1 MDVTALAVDINNLKL
16 SNDVGISVLK
26 KAMDVTKQQS
36 SELLDEIKELELL
49 YFQNKVLW
57 IIRYQKNH
65 MLA

>member
-36 SELLDEIKELELL
+36 SAVLDEIKELELSI
-49 YFQNKVLW
+49 NPAIGSNVNTR
-57 IIRYQKNH
+57 I
-65 MLA
+65 

>member
-36 SELLDEIKELELL
+36 SELLDEIKELELSI
-49 YFQNKVLW
+49 NPAIGSNINTK
-57 IIRYQKNH
+57 I
-65 MLA
+65 

>member
-36 SELLDEIKELELL
+36 SELLDEIKELELSI
-49 YFQNKVLW
+49 NPAIGSNVKTR
-57 IIRYQKNH
+57 I
-65 MLA
+65 

>member
-36 SELLDEIKELELL
+36 SELLDEIKELELSI
-49 YFQNKVLW
+49 NPAIGSNVNTK
-57 IIRYQKNH
+57 I
-65 MLA
+65 

>member
-36 SELLDEIKELELL
+36 SELLDEIKELELSINPAIGSNVNTRL
-49 YFQNKVLW
+49 
-57 IIRYQKNH
+57 
-65 MLA
+65 

>member
-36 SELLDEIKELELL
+36 SALLDEIKELELSI
-49 YFQNKVLW
+49 NPAIGSNINTK
-57 IIRYQKNH
+57 I
-65 MLA
+65 

>member
-36 SELLDEIKELELL
+36 SELLGEIKELELSI
-49 YFQNKVLW
+49 NPAIGSNVNTR
-57 IIRYQKNH
+57 I
-65 MLA
+65 

>member
-36 SELLDEIKELELL
+36 SELLD
-49 YFQNKVLW
+49 
-57 IIRYQKNH
+57 
-65 MLA
+65 

>member
-36 SELLDEIKELELL
+36 SALLDEIKELELSL
-49 YFQNKVLW
+49 NPAIGSNVNTR
-57 IIRYQKNH
+57 I
-65 MLA
+65 

>member
-36 SELLDEIKELELL
+36 SALLDEIKELELSI
-49 YFQNKVLW
+49 NPAIGSNVNTK
-57 IIRYQKNH
+57 I
-65 MLA
+65 

>member
-36 SELLDEIKELELL
+36 SELLDEIKELELSI
-49 YFQNKVLW
+49 NPAIGSNVNTR
-57 IIRYQKNH
+57 I
-65 MLA
+65 

>member
-36 SELLDEIKELELL
+36 SELLDEIKELELS
-49 YFQNKVLW
+49 
-57 IIRYQKNH
+57 IIPAIGSNVNTRI
-65 MLA
+65 

>member
-36 SELLDEIKELELL
+36 SALLDEIKELELSI
-49 YFQNKVLW
+49 NPAIGSNVNTR
-57 IIRYQKNH
+57 I
-65 MLA
+65 

>member
-36 SELLDEIKELELL
+36 SALLDEIKELELSS
-49 YFQNKVLW
+49 NPAIGSNVNTR
-57 IIRYQKNH
+57 I
-65 MLA
+65 

>member
-36 SELLDEIKELELL
+36 SELLDEIKELELSI
-49 YFQNKVLW
+49 NPAIGPNVNTR
-57 IIRYQKNH
+57 I
-65 MLA
+65 